1 MACHGRGSL
10 EQDAERHVGEGS
22 SWLASNGKG
31 AQDTGNRIRVTDPV
45 ELLMEGLP
53 NRLRLAGG
61 DQESDQRP
69 SDQGRKLSKAT
80 SVVGATVYRG
90 ISVVDG
96 WKQRTSLAGEGF
108 RFFANL
114 NSDPKPRTSE
124 MDEGSR
130 KRKCRADCWTLR
142 AAGTALKV

>member
-96 WKQRTSLAGEGF
+96 WKQPTSLAGEGF
-108 RFFANL
+108 RFL
-114 NSDPKPRTSE
+114 RTSILTRSRGHRRWTRGV
-124 MDEGSR
+124 GSESAER
-130 KRKCRADCWTLR
+130 TVGPFERPEQL
-142 AAGTALKV
+142 